1 MNGIS
6 IRQATEKDIP
16 EIAELEKKVSD
27 SSWTEGMLRS
37 SVSLGALIW
46 AVQQN
51 GEIIGYSVLDTRV
64 LGEAEIH
71 NIVVSPEYRGK
82 GLSKLLMD
90 RMILAAK
97 ESGAEKIF
105 LEVREGNAVAIGLY
119 KRYGFTENGRRR
131 AYYKNP
137 IEDARLM
144 ELLLK

>member
-6 IRQATEKDIP
+6 IRQVAEKDIP

-64 LGEAEIH
+64 FGEAEIH
-71 NIVVSPEYRGK
+71 NIVVSPEHRGK

-137 IEDARLM
+137 TEDARLM
-144 ELLLK
+144 ELLLE